1 MDQDLILIGLV
12 KVEITC
18 GSYMYPDKF
27 SMYEIQKKIT
37 EITSENFSWNFFHVH
52 FIQQS
57 LCLICPNGILRDDL
71 IQNAGKK
78 ELNQWKSPQT

>member
-18 GSYMYPDKF
+18 GSYMYLDKF

-57 LCLICPNGILRDDL
+57 LCLICPNGILKEMILSRMQD
-71 IQNAGKK
+71 KK
-78 ELNQWKSPQT
+78 N